1 MKRIQHFLG
10 KQDECQC
17 AIVCYWLLRLHIII
31 QQEIIST
38 AINRV
43 DYITFKKLIE
53 TVKSYCFLVIDSDI
67 EGLKYKHNNKIF
79 KELFYIFSQ

>member
-10 KQDECQC
+10 KQNECQC

-38 AINRV
+38 ATNRV
-43 DYITFKKLIE
+43 DYITVKKLIE
-53 TVKSYCFLVIDSDI
+53 TVKSYCFSVIDSDI
-67 EGLKYKHNNKIF
+67 E
-79 KELFYIFSQ
+79 QCP